1 MPRVHERATFDPCT
15 RPRYVD
21 LNRGGGY
28 VPYVPRP
35 AAAASYGAVAPQ
47 PWQPMQAAPEQAV
60 PEHTVPVAPPQLSAD
75 GYWWWTGSVVCLGLR
90 GDRGR
95 LRRG

>member
-28 VPYVPRP
+28 VPYVPQP

-47 PWQPMQAAPEQAV
+47 PWPASSWIAV
-60 PEHTVPVAPPQLSAD
+60 S
-75 GYWWWTGSVVCLGLR
+75 SVSGL
-90 GDRGR
+90 
-95 LRRG
+95 LVHA

>member
-28 VPYVPRP
+28 VPYVPQP

-47 PWQPMQAAPEQAV
+47 PWQPMQAV
-60 PEHTVPVAPPQLSAD
+60 WVAPPQLSAD